1 MNNTTQNS
9 YLTSPPHRGGW
20 EGLPH
25 RGGWEG
31 LLFLFVLI
39 LPNLVLSYTEQLTWG
54 GRIAN
59 VVMPLAAYWLVLTL
73 SKNVGRTVIFLL
85 PVLFLGAFQMV
96 LTYLYGRGPIA
107 VDMWL
112 NLVTTNSGEVGELLS
127 QLLPAI
133 VWVVVIYVPTL
144 TLAAVLWVRKR
155 YLDVKFIKCQRMP
168 ALSAT
173 AVAMLLTALFSAFTP
188 YKPTTD
194 MFPLNAMCNFGMA
207 FSRQAVSVRYKEA
220 SKDFKYYAKCSFN
233 DKVPETVVLVIGE
246 TSRADNWQLY
256 GYARPTNPV
265 LSRTSGL
272 TVFTDY
278 MSESNTTHKSVPI
291 LLSLAEAND
300 YEILYRTKGIM
311 QAYREA
317 GYHTVFLSNQQRNHS
332 FIDFLGEQA
341 DDCLFL
347 RDSRSDNVF
356 DTDLL
361 QPFQQ
366 RLEKH
371 RGERLFVVLHTYGSH
386 FSYVDRYPAS
396 MRTFGSDKYDGAKA
410 RYRQQLINAYDNS
423 IRQTDHLLG
432 LVTQALTA
440 RGGSA
445 AMMYT
450 SDHGE
455 DIFDDARHL
464 FLHASPFPSFW
475 QLHVPLIVWT
485 SADYRQRHADIVSCL
500 DANRHRK
507 AESNSVFHTLLA
519 MGGVETSYRNDAL
532 SLASPVFASH
542 PRLFIDDH
550 NEPRLYHQC
559 FAQKDFEAMKRW
571 GIKE

>member
-1 MNNTTQNS
+1 MSKSKITMNNTTQNS
-9 YLTSPPHRGGW
+9 NLTSP
-20 EGLPH
+20 PH

-59 VVMPLAAYWLVLTL
+59 VVMPLAVYWLVLTL

-144 TLAAVLWVRKR
+144 TLAAVLWMRKR
-155 YLDVKFIKCQRMP
+155 YLDVKFVKCQRMP

-173 AVAMLLTALFSAFTP
+173 AVAMLLTALFSAFTH

-194 MFPLNAMCNFGMA
+194 MFPLNAVCNFGMA

-220 SKDFKYYAKCSFN
+220 SKDFKYYAKCSFH

-256 GYARPTNPV
+256 GYSRKTNPLLAQV
-265 LSRTSGL
+265 KGL
-272 TVFTDY
+272 TVFTNY
-278 MSESNTTHKSVPI
+278 MSQSNTTHKSVPI

-311 QAYREA
+311 QAFREA

-347 RDSRSDNVF
+347 RDSHPDNAY

-361 QPFQQ
+361 VPLAQKLA
-366 RLEKH
+366 RLKGK
-371 RGERLFVVLHTYGSH
+371 RTFIVLHTYGSH
-386 FSYVDRYPAS
+386 FSYADRYPDF
-396 MRTFGSDKYDGAKA
+396 MREFLSDQYDGAK
-410 RYRQQLINAYDNS
+410 REYRPQLINAYDNS
-423 IRQTDHLLG
+423 ICQTDLL
-432 LVTQALTA
+432 LRRIIEQLAA
-440 RGGSA
+440 QGGSA

-475 QLHVPLIVWT
+475 QLHVPLVVWT
-485 SADYRQRHADIVSCL
+485 SPAYRERHADIVSCL

-507 AESNSVFHTLLA
+507 AESNSVFHTLLT
-519 MGGVETSYRNDAL
+519 MGGVETSYRNDSL

-559 FAQKDFEAMKRW
+559 LAPKDFEAMKRW